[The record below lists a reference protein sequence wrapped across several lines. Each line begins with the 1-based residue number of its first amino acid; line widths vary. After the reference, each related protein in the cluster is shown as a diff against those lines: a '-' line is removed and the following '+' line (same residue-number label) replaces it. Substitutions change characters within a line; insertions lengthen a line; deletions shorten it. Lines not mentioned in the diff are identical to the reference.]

1 MPYEVLARIG
11 LPVSEEREIM
21 SGIFANVPTGE
32 THYKEIGDSID
43 ADELRGEPYWQS
55 EEDIAA
61 LIKDEALEETT

>member
-32 THYKEIGDSID
+32 THYKEIGDSLKKG
-43 ADELRGEPYWQS
+43 ELTGEPYWQS
-55 EEDIAA
+55 DEDIAA
-61 LIKDEALEETT
+61 LIKDKALKETK